1 MIILDANNQVLGR
14 LAAYAAKQ
22 ALLGEKIEIV
32 NSEKAVITG
41 TKQNVLARY
50 KAKRSRG
57 DPFHGPFISRNP
69 EALLRRTIRGMLPHK
84 QVKGLAAYKRVHCH
98 KGIPE
103 VYNGKEFKTVKGT
116 DVSKMSNLKF
126 MTLGEVSKLLG
137 GRL

>member
-1 MIILDANNQVLGR
+1 MIILNAENQVLGR

-22 ALLGEKIEIV
+22 ALLGEKIEII

-57 DPFHGPFISRNP
+57 DPFHGPYISRNP
-69 EALLRRTIRGMLPHK
+69 EALLRRTVRGMLPYK
-84 QVKGLAAYKRVHCH
+84 QAKGLAAYKRVHCY
-98 KGIPE
+98 KGIPD
-103 VYNGKEFKTVKGT
+103 VYNGKEMKIVKGA

-126 MTLGEVSKLLG
+126 MTLGEISKLLG
-137 GRL
+137 GRQ